1 MIQLSSDF
9 DRDTPPPA
17 WILIPS
23 VTLSLVSTAPER
35 MMKISDIWYSLLSI
49 SSPVAPRS
57 ALSALQ
63 LSACHFSATS
73 SFQIWEAAVTYQFYV
88 LSRHTWNTIWDK
100 RENQCR
106 HTAHVSAGPLG
117 HSNKHSVDATDKAR
131 DDWNE
136 WDKEAARAGSWA
148 FILLITNL
156 FRVLVRAVSP
166 NYHLVMLKS

>member
-9 DRDTPPPA
+9 DHDTPPPA

-23 VTLSLVSTAPER
+23 QCHLEPGQQSSTEDDENIR
-35 MMKISDIWYSLLSI
+35 YLIFSLLSR
-49 SSPVAPRS
+49 PVVPRS

-63 LSACHFSATS
+63 LSACQFSATS

-106 HTAHVSAGPLG
+106 HTCPLAHSVIQINIPEMRRTKPGMTEMNEIKKKPEPGAGP
-117 HSNKHSVDATDKAR
+117 SSC
-131 DDWNE
+131 
-136 WDKEAARAGSWA
+136 
-148 FILLITNL
+148 
-156 FRVLVRAVSP
+156 
-166 NYHLVMLKS
+166 